1 MQWAAV
7 FLQAVKKPLLCIRN
21 GMFSYMVGLN
31 DAESFLVDYSDYEIV
46 QNNVERMVKNDS
58 IFVTI
63 FDCFSQLFKLP
74 K

>member
-1 MQWAAV
+1 
-7 FLQAVKKPLLCIRN
+7 
-21 GMFSYMVGLN
+21 MFCYMVGLN

-63 FDCFSQLFKLP
+63 FDCFSQLFKRP